1 MSRTPSSAELSAILP
16 TGVLPRNLEGVVGR
30 GGALTVGKV
39 DTEVRDRREELMQE
53 EAVIREAQATDIAEI
68 VRHRRRMYEDIGERN
83 TGALEAMQASTS
95 AFLEKAIPAGTFRGW
110 LAQTSAGRVVAG
122 GGMMIVPWLS
132 RPADPKPRRAW
143 ILNIYT
149 EPEYRRR
156 GIARRLMQTMIE
168 WCRQAG
174 FQSVSLHSSE
184 EGRLLYESLGF
195 KPTQEM
201 KLVLRR

>member
-1 MSRTPSSAELSAILP
+1 
-16 TGVLPRNLEGVVGR
+16 
-30 GGALTVGKV
+30 
-39 DTEVRDRREELMQE
+39 MQE
-53 EAVIREAQATDIAEI
+53 EIVIREARTTDIAEI
-68 VRHRRRMYEDIGERN
+68 VRHRRRMYEDIGERDAR
-83 TGALEAMQASTS
+83 ALDAMQASIWT
-95 AFLEKAIPAGTFRGW
+95 FLEQAIPAGIFRGW
-110 LAQTSAGRVVAG
+110 LAQISAGRVIAG

-143 ILNIYT
+143 ILNVYT
-149 EPEYRRR
+149 DPEYRRR

-168 WCRQAG
+168 WCRQTG